1 MLCDDLHGWGGGFG
15 EGGLRERGDMY
26 TYTDSVSCTEETNL
40 TTNNRNNI
48 VKQKLFP
55 ISYAAETNQLTTE
68 MKNSVKQLYSS
79 LKKALKKRVYF
90 TNHNKLFIFV

>member
-1 MLCDDLHGWGGGFG
+1 MGWGVW

-79 LKKALKKRVYF
+79 FKKALKKRVYF
-90 TNHNKLFIFV
+90 TNKLFIFV